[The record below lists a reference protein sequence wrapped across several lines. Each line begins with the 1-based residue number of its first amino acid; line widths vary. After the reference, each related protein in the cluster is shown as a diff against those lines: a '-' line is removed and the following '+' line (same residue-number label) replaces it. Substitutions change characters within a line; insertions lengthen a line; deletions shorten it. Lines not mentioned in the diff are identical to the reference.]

1 MNEHLPTLSSAP
13 VAARDTR
20 TSTAA
25 HQDFTGLMRSEWLKV
40 ASLTSMRW
48 LALAAVGAGALGAV
62 AFASSAE
69 ASTTTAVL
77 GSATLSALVIG
88 LLTALGTTSEYA
100 TGSIRTTLAVAPRRG
115 LALLAKA
122 AVSALLGVVLSVLG
136 SVAGLAATS
145 AMHPDGW
152 IEAGTVV
159 RAVVAAAIYVA
170 VVAVFCLLLGT
181 VLRGV
186 ALTTASVIAL
196 VLLLPGM
203 TGGVRVGDVFL
214 SDYLLSEAGPG
225 LVLQTSFGADA
236 WVQVATVCTWMA
248 LASAAAAARLG
259 YSDA

>member
-1 MNEHLPTLSSAP
+1 MNEHLPTPSSAP
-13 VAARDTR
+13 VAARDAR
-20 TSTAA
+20 TSTAPR
-25 HQDFTGLMRSEWLKV
+25 QDFTSLARSEWLKI

-48 LALAAVGAGALGAV
+48 LALATVGAGAVGAG

-88 LLTALGTTSEYA
+88 LLTALGMTSEYA
-100 TGSIRTTLAVAPRRG
+100 TGSIRTTLTVAPRRG

-122 AVSALLGVVLSVLG
+122 AVSALLGAVLSVVG
-136 SVAGLAATS
+136 SVAGLSATS
-145 AMHPDGW
+145 AMHPGGW
-152 IEAGTVV
+152 IEVGTVV
-159 RAVVAAAIYVA
+159 RAVGAAAIYVA

-186 ALTTASVIAL
+186 ALTTASVMAL
-196 VLLLPGM
+196 VLLLPAM

-225 LVLQTSFGADA
+225 LVLQTSFGAGA
-236 WVQVATVCTWMA
+236 WVQVATVCVWMA
-248 LASAAAAARLG
+248 LAAAAAAARLG
-259 YSDA
+259 RSDA

>member
-1 MNEHLPTLSSAP
+1 MNEHLPTSSPAP
-13 VAARDTR
+13 AAARDTR

-48 LALAAVGAGALGAV
+48 LALAAVG
-62 AFASSAE
+62 AE

-159 RAVVAAAIYVA
+159 RAVVAGAIYVA

-186 ALTTASVIAL
+186 ALTTASVMAF
-196 VLLLPGM
+196 VLLLPAM
-203 TGGVRVGDVFL
+203 TGGVRVDDVFL

-236 WVQVATVCTWMA
+236 WVQVATVSVWMA